1 MSKAANLGAVER
13 AISAELGLVLLARAL
28 APPVRRDR
36 LLGRVMLGAAGLELV
51 RRGISGYCLVSEL
64 VGRSPHPA
72 RATHRMLARR
82 HEPEAITDPVDRD
95 SADSF
100 PASDPPSW
108 TPVVGP

>member
-1 MSKAANLGAVER
+1 MGKTANLGYVER

-28 APPVRRDR
+28 APPVRRGR

-51 RRGISGYCLVSEL
+51 RRGISGYCLVSDL
-64 VGRSPHPA
+64 VGRPPRPA
-72 RATHRMLARR
+72 RRTPRMLARR
-82 HEPEAITDPVDRD
+82 REPDAITDPIDRD